1 MDRCWVSKS
10 KHKLIPLRVNVRKY
24 AELIHACAVLTCT
37 RYPFWWNDLVINHII
52 NNNRNQILCVQSG
65 QYILQTQVF
74 FHKISIIWII
84 DWLKNELDCVLSGKP
99 VGLCKRMDN
108 RSHHTTRGAYFPLVI
123 INRNIHFQNTI
134 SLSVYIADI
143 RLFETPLPSNSNE
156 RQNGMKMLPHASDN
170 FIIL

>member
-1 MDRCWVSKS
+1 MWESM
-10 KHKLIPLRVNVRKY
+10 LNLFMQ
-24 AELIHACAVLTCT
+24 ALFWHAPDTHSDEMMW
-37 RYPFWWNDLVINHII
+37 FINHII
-52 NNNRNQILCVQSG
+52 NNYRNQILCVQSG

-143 RLFETPLPSNSNE
+143 RLFETPLPSNSKE